1 MGANFFFDKMLPTI
15 QQEDHLA
22 ADPKRQLELFTN
34 GGQTFIRVGPIN
46 QENSG
51 VCRYTVELM
60 PDDIRALASAF
71 ALLSKSYNFS

>member
-1 MGANFFFDKMLPTI
+1 MGANFFFDKMLTTI

-22 ADPKRQLELFTN
+22 VDPKRQLELFTH

-51 VCRYTVELM
+51 VSRYTVELM
-60 PDDIRALASAF
+60 PDDIQALASAF
-71 ALLSKSYNFS
+71 ALLSKS